1 MRRPIAFSSYQRP
14 APASAERPIHRLFL
28 FLPTRGRPYG
38 GGVTEYEV
46 RLKDGTTEVIEGA
59 DAYRPDGQ
67 LTSFFAFGDGRSTI
81 DSWSI
86 RVASIRTT
94 AIVAVRRR
102 PPSSRMEERA
112 A

>member
-1 MRRPIAFSSYQRP
+1 MADF
-14 APASAERPIHRLFL
+14 
-28 FLPTRGRPYG
+28 
-38 GGVTEYEV
+38 EV
-46 RLKDGTTEVIEGA
+46 KLRDGTTELIEAA

-81 DSWSI
+81 DSWSV

-94 AIVAVRRR
+94 EVVAVRRR
-102 PPSSRMEERA
+102 AAGRVEERA